1 MWKFL
6 VILLCLFFLQV
17 SAENGNGVK
26 EKRGRKPK
34 GKQVSMNE
42 EGNIDITIR

>member
-17 SAENGNGVK
+17 SAQNGKGEK
-26 EKRGRKPK
+26 EKKGRKPK